1 MIAAQASIGVPL
13 PQRSLGTGRGETFS
27 LRTERRP
34 IMSNIR
40 TTPPQTGFFARMVQ
54 LLAATD
60 NFVVWWGEH
69 RAWPAN
75 EEPRI
80 GRLR

>member
-1 MIAAQASIGVPL
+1 
-13 PQRSLGTGRGETFS
+13 
-27 LRTERRP
+27 
-34 IMSNIR
+34 MSNIR

-69 RAWPAN
+69 RAWPAT
-75 EEPRI
+75 ESPRI
-80 GRLR
+80 RRLR